1 MLKLQRDN
9 AILKDNAVKL
19 ETAVVQKA
27 IITKQKEDFEEIL
40 GANKKMNELVSNL
53 KKDLDDLDNRFNKD
67 GSETSTRLQLRRQ
80 TQSTELLTR

>member
-1 MLKLQRDN
+1 MRIYIIGLIILALLGSVGYVLKLQRDN

-19 ETAVVQKA
+19 ETAVAEQKA

-40 GANKKMNELVSNL
+40 AANKKMNELVSNL

-67 GSETSTRLQLRRQ
+67 G
-80 TQSTELLTR
+80 